1 MKRIFFIM
9 LLGLFSSTAFA
20 QQLSGRV
27 FEQASK
33 SDTLTPLPGVT
44 VFWKNTQVGT
54 TTDASGTFN
63 LQRLTFN
70 GKDTAHMLVVKF
82 VGYEDKIIHVDNFD
96 KPLSIV
102 LKEGKILSEVTI
114 EYRQGTTA
122 FLTLDPRNTQ
132 VLSQGELRKAACCN
146 LAESFETN
154 PSVDASFTDAVTGTK
169 QIQMLGLS
177 GKYTQIMQENI
188 PTIRGLSTIYGL
200 EFIPG
205 PWVNAIYLS
214 KGAGSVVNG
223 FESIT
228 GQINVDMKKPGNAEK
243 FHFNMYANQ
252 SSRTE
257 MNVVYDKALGKYWET
272 TLLLHGK
279 NQSLKFDHNHDGF
292 IDNPLSTNLIFHN
305 QWHYNN
311 FNKGI
316 QLETGVGAVL
326 FDSKAGQTDFFSSKE
341 NARTLFYG
349 VETNIQRVNAFL
361 KAGYLFPDEDYK
373 SIGSQWSV
381 AHHKQQ
387 SMFGENTYNG
397 THTNFQA
404 NIIFQDEIDEHDV
417 HTYKA
422 GASFLYDGYI
432 EQFNT
437 LDLSRVEIIP
447 GAFAE
452 YAYNKDERINVVT
465 GVRADYNSLYEDVFV
480 TPRLH
485 ARYSF
490 TENTSLKLGAG
501 RGRRTP
507 NVISE
512 NIGLLASSRRWN
524 FITNPNFGSDGI
536 LPEVAWNVGLN
547 LTKKF
552 KLDYRE
558 GTIAIDVYRTDFE
571 NQLVID
577 VDANPQ
583 QVNVYNLFGKSYS
596 NSAQIEINYELIKRL
611 DVRLAYRWLDVKT
624 TQLMG
629 DMTRPFVPTHRAF
642 ANVAYET
649 RKKKEAYWQFDITTL
664 WTGQQRIPITTQ
676 NPEQFRLAENAD
688 AFWMINAQITRI
700 FSEKFDMY
708 LGVENALS
716 YTQQHPIVDAQN
728 PFGTYFD
735 SSMVWAPIFGRMF
748 YIGLRYTLK

>member
-1 MKRIFFIM
+1 MKRIFLIM
-9 LLGLFSSTAFA
+9 LLGFFSSTAFS

-27 FEQASK
+27 FEQLSK
-33 SDTLTPLPGVT
+33 SDTLTPLPGVS
-44 VFWKNTQVGT
+44 VFWEGTQVGT
-54 TTDASGTFN
+54 TTDT
-63 LQRLTFN
+63 Q
-70 GKDTAHMLVVKF
+70 GKFSLSVVDGAQMLVVKF
-82 VGYEDKIIHVDNFD
+82 IGYEDKIIHVDNFD

-114 EYRQGTTA
+114 EYHQGTTA

-257 MNVVYDKALGKYWET
+257 MNVVYDKAFGKYWET

-316 QLETGVGAVL
+316 QLETGVGGVL
-326 FDSKAGQTDFFSSKE
+326 FDSKAGQTDFFSNKE
-341 NARTLFYG
+341 NARTFFYG
-349 VETNIQRVNAFL
+349 VETNIQRMNAFL

-404 NIIFQDEIDEHDV
+404 NIIFQDELDEHHA

-422 GASFLYDGYI
+422 GASFLYDGYS
-432 EQFNT
+432 EQFNA

-452 YAYNKDERINVVT
+452 YAYNKDEHINIIT
-465 GVRADYNSLYEDVFV
+465 GIRADYNSLYEDVFV

-490 TENTSLKLGAG
+490 TENTSVKLGAG

-524 FITNPNFGSDGI
+524 FVTNPNFGSDGI

-558 GTIAIDVYRTDFE
+558 GTIVVDVYRTDFE

-649 RKKKEAYWQFDITTL
+649 RKKKEAYWQFDVTTL

-676 NPEQFRLAENAD
+676 NPEPFRLAENAD
-688 AFWMINAQITRI
+688 AFWMFNGQITRI
-700 FSEKFDMY
+700 FSEKFDVY

-716 YTQQHPIVDAQN
+716 YTQHHPIVDAQN

-735 SSMVWAPIFGRMF
+735 SSMVWAPIFGRMV
-748 YIGLRYTLK
+748 YVGLRYTIK